1 LNISRA
7 SRAGA
12 IGLACI
18 GLALPGLIWAGRALH
33 PPGDIGLST
42 TFSRTGF
49 TAVSLLACLLHALAV
64 RLLGRAMLPRGAV
77 WGVLAVAVAMRAIAL
92 PAPPFLSTDV
102 FRYVW
107 DGRVQV
113 AGVNPYRFVPAD
125 PALSTLRDGAIYPN
139 INRASYART
148 IYPPFAETM
157 FALVA
162 ALRGSVPAMKAAM
175 VGVEAL
181 AILALLRLLALAR
194 LPAARVLIYAW
205 HPLPVW
211 EFAGNGHVDALVVG
225 GVALALLAR
234 ASGRPMAGGVALAAA
249 VLAKFLPVVLLPA
262 LLRPREGRFLLGFV
276 GLIVLLY
283 LRYIGV
289 GWRVFGFLPH
299 YAAEEGLRDSS
310 GPYPLFL
317 LSRLHPLSPA
327 AMALYLAALALGL
340 ALIGWRVLH
349 GPAGLLARARGMLLL
364 STVLMAALSPQYPW
378 YFAWLLVPACLLPA
392 PSVLYLAGAS
402 FLLYLGPLHDKLI
415 LWSLIYVPFLI
426 LALRDI
432 HRPPSCVALEQ
443 QGHEPR

>member
-1 LNISRA
+1 MIPAGRA
-7 SRAGA
+7 AA
-12 IGLACI
+12 IGLALI
-18 GLALPGLIWAGRALH
+18 GLALPGLIWVGAALH

-42 TFSRTGF
+42 AFSRTGF
-49 TAVSLLACLLHALAV
+49 TAVALLACLLHALAV
-64 RLLGRAMLPRGAV
+64 RLLGRTVLPRGAL

-107 DGRVQV
+107 DGRVQA
-113 AGVNPYRFVPAD
+113 AGVNPYRFVPAA
-125 PALSTLRDGAIYPN
+125 PALAPLRDGVIYPN

-148 IYPPFAETM
+148 IYPPFAETV

-162 ALRGSVPAMKAAM
+162 ALRASVSAMKAAM
-175 VGVEAL
+175 VGIEAL

-194 LPAARVLIYAW
+194 RPAVWVLIYAW

-234 ASGRPMAGGVALAAA
+234 VSGRPMAAGVALAAA

-262 LLRPREGRFLLGFV
+262 LLRPREGRFLLGFL
-276 GLIVLLY
+276 GLIALLY
-283 LRYIGV
+283 LRYAGV
-289 GWRVFGFLPH
+289 GWRVFGFLPQ

-327 AMALYLAALALGL
+327 AVALYFAALALAL
-340 ALIGWRVLH
+340 AFLGWRTLRE
-349 GPAGLLARARGMLLL
+349 PAGVLPRAKEILLL
-364 STVLMAALSPQYPW
+364 STVLIAGLSPQYPW
-378 YFAWLLVPACLLPA
+378 YFAWLLVPACLLPV
-392 PSVLYLAGAS
+392 PSVLYLTGAS
-402 FLLYLGPLHDKLI
+402 FLLYVGPLHDKLA
-415 LWSLIYVPFLI
+415 LWSLIYVPFVI

-432 HRPPSCVALEQ
+432 RHPPACVVLEP
-443 QGHEPR
+443 QGHEAR